1 MAIDVTKPDPTNILN
16 LLFAFRQSK
25 TMFEAVALGVF
36 DALADGPRTL
46 GELANQFEAQSQ
58 ALEQLLDAC
67 VGMQLLTH
75 REKRYANTAAATAY
89 LTSQSPD
96 RLTGYIHYS
105 NDVMWTL
112 WAHLK
117 DAVKEGSNRWKQ
129 AYGWD
134 GPIFSHFF
142 RSEESRR
149 EFLMGMHGFGRI
161 SSPYVAA
168 AFDLSWFR
176 RLVDLG
182 GATGHFALAACE
194 RYPQMEAVVFDLPES
209 MPLAKEIVG
218 ASPVGGRI
226 ILAPGDFFR
235 DALPEGDL
243 FALGRILHDWS
254 EDKVLRLLGK
264 IYERLPAGGGLLIA
278 EKLLNEDKAGPSWA
292 QMQSLNMLVCTEGKE
307 RTLSEYESLLHR
319 VGFRDVQGC
328 RTPSPLDAVLAIKT
342 GSPKTSG
349 SPTC

>member
-1 MAIDVTKPDPTNILN
+1 MAHDITKPDPTNVLD
-16 LLFAFRQSK
+16 LLFAFRRSK
-25 TMFEAVALGVF
+25 TMFDAVALGVF
-36 DALADGPRTL
+36 DALTDGAKTAAGLAEKLGAHAD
-46 GELANQFEAQSQ
+46 
-58 ALEQLLDAC
+58 ALERLLDAC
-67 VGMQLLTH
+67 VGLGLLT
-75 REKRYANTAAATAY
+75 RSEAGYANTPAAEAY

-96 RLTGYIHYS
+96 RLTGYIGYS

-117 DAVKEGSNRWKQ
+117 DAVREGSNRWKQ

-142 RSEESRR
+142 RSDESRR

-161 SSPYVAA
+161 SSPHVAS
-168 AFDLSWFR
+168 AFDLSRFR

-182 GATGHFALAACE
+182 GATGHFAIAACE
-194 RYPQMEAVVFDLPES
+194 RYPQLEAVVFDLPES
-209 MPLAKEIVG
+209 MPLASEIVA

-226 ILAPGDFFR
+226 VLAPGDFFR

-254 EDKVLRLLGK
+254 EEKVLRLLGRV
-264 IYERLPAGGGLLIA
+264 YERLSPGGGLLIA
-278 EKLLNEDKAGPSWA
+278 EKLLDDDKAGPSWA

-307 RTLSEYESLLHR
+307 RTLSEYERLLNQ

-328 RTPSPLDAVLAIKT
+328 RTPSPLDAVLAIK
-342 GSPKTSG
+342 GR
-349 SPTC
+349 

>member
-1 MAIDVTKPDPTNILN
+1 MAKDITQPDPTTVLD
-16 LLFAFRQSK
+16 LLFAFRRSK
-25 TMFEAVALGVF
+25 TMFDAVALGVF
-36 DALADGPRTL
+36 DALADGSKTTAALADEL
-46 GELANQFEAQSQ
+46 GANAE
-58 ALEQLLDAC
+58 ALERLLDAC
-67 VGMQLLTH
+67 VGLGLLT
-75 REKRYANTAAATAY
+75 RSEARYANTPAAGAY

-96 RLTGYIHYS
+96 RLTGYINYS

-117 DAVKEGSNRWKQ
+117 DAVREGRNRWKQ

-161 SSPYVAA
+161 SSPHVAA
-168 AFDLSWFR
+168 AFDLSRFH

-182 GATGHFALAACE
+182 GATGHLAIAACR
-194 RYPQMEAVVFDLPES
+194 RYPQLEAVVFDLPEA

-218 ASPVGGRI
+218 ASPVGSRI
-226 ILAPGDFFR
+226 VLAPGDFFR
-235 DALPEGDL
+235 DPLPEGDL

-254 EDKVLRLLGK
+254 EDKVLRLLGRV
-264 IYERLPAGGGLLIA
+264 YERLPPEGGLLIA
-278 EKLLNEDKAGPSWA
+278 EKLLDDDKAGPSWA

-307 RTLSEYESLLHR
+307 RTLSEYERLLNQ

-328 RTPSPLDAVLAIKT
+328 RTPSPLDAVLAIKPH
-342 GSPKTSG
+342 GN
-349 SPTC
+349 